1 MIREVVK
8 KCQCISVDKF
18 RIHIINSSKGQLNE
32 TFITS
37 STINVT
43 SIANM
48 NLWKRKV
55 RPPDTGNDKP
65 DLENSSETPQGQ
77 AEVLQGTSSERLNF
91 PVRQAVQA
99 SLSVGFGKM

>member
-1 MIREVVK
+1 M
-8 KCQCISVDKF
+8 
-18 RIHIINSSKGQLNE
+18 
-32 TFITS
+32 
-37 STINVT
+37 
-43 SIANM
+43 ANM

-65 DLENSSETPQGQ
+65 DLENSSETQQGQ
-77 AEVLQGTSSERLNF
+77 AEVLQEPSSKRLDS